1 MRKYFEELEG
11 ETFFDILEEVKLK
24 RRQQKG
30 QIWDVGTEERGR
42 CKSISILKSQ
52 YSNLISK

>member
-1 MRKYFEELEG
+1 
-11 ETFFDILEEVKLK
+11 LEEVKLK